1 MINEFR
7 VGDNLELLKKLESGS
22 IDMIYFDP
30 PYNTGRHFYD
40 FNDKFKSIPEYIT
53 FIKKRVV
60 ECRRVM
66 KSTANIVIH
75 IEPRVSHY
83 FRLICDEVFGINNFK
98 NEIVWQTGGNAKNK
112 YKLNRFHDTIIVY
125 SKTNKNTFNPLYFPY
140 DDEYRKKSNVKVC
153 EVHKKEYV
161 TTALHNSQPNVNPR
175 LNLRYEW
182 NGHQKQWYVSK
193 EKMEALHADNRLQY
207 NKKGVPRVK
216 RFLEEMDG
224 IPLRDVWTDIKNVQS
239 KEKLKY
245 ATQKPVKLLERIVK
259 LYSNEG
265 DICLDIFAGSG
276 TLGRA
281 CITSNRKFILFD
293 INEKGKE
300 LFLN

>member
-1 MINEFR
+1 MINEFH

-53 FIKKRVV
+53 FIKRRVV

-125 SKTNKNTFNPLYFPY
+125 AKTKKTTFNPLYFPY

-153 EVHKKEYV
+153 EVHKK
-161 TTALHNSQPNVNPR
+161 LSLIH
-175 LNLRYEW
+175 
-182 NGHQKQWYVSK
+182 
-193 EKMEALHADNRLQY
+193 
-207 NKKGVPRVK
+207 
-216 RFLEEMDG
+216 
-224 IPLRDVWTDIKNVQS
+224 I
-239 KEKLKY
+239 
-245 ATQKPVKLLERIVK
+245 
-259 LYSNEG
+259 
-265 DICLDIFAGSG
+265 
-276 TLGRA
+276 
-281 CITSNRKFILFD
+281 
-293 INEKGKE
+293 
-300 LFLN
+300 

>member
-1 MINEFR
+1 MPINAR
-7 VGDNLELLKKLESGS
+7 TLK
-22 IDMIYFDP
+22 IYTKTIRTKAVASSLHKAP
-30 PYNTGRHFYD
+30 
-40 FNDKFKSIPEYIT
+40 
-53 FIKKRVV
+53 FILR
-60 ECRRVM
+60 
-66 KSTANIVIH
+66 IL
-75 IEPRVSHY
+75 VS
-83 FRLICDEVFGINNFK
+83 N
-98 NEIVWQTGGNAKNK
+98 
-112 YKLNRFHDTIIVY
+112 
-125 SKTNKNTFNPLYFPY
+125 
-140 DDEYRKKSNVKVC
+140 
-153 EVHKKEYV
+153 
-161 TTALHNSQPNVNPR
+161 
-175 LNLRYEW
+175 
-182 NGHQKQWYVSK
+182 VSK

-207 NKKGVPRVK
+207 NKRGVPRVK